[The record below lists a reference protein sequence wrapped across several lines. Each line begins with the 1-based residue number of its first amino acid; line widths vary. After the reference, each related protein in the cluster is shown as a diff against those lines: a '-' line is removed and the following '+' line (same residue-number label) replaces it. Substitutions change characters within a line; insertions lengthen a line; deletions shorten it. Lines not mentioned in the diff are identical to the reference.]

1 MHSLKAGN
9 ERMIACFLVSS
20 EADLTH
26 YKHCRP
32 ADGIRAR
39 THAHRVFLSFVINV
53 DCEVNTGLNEKCVR
67 MCVVFLFCF
76 LSVWD
81 ENGRKK
87 EKLPSNK
94 L

>member
-32 ADGIRAR
+32 ADGMHAR
-39 THAHRVFLSFVINV
+39 THAHRVFPSFVINA
-53 DCEVNTGLNEKCVR
+53 DCGVNTGLNEKCVR
-67 MCVVFLFCF
+67 FSFFF
-76 LSVWD
+76 LSVWG
-81 ENGRKK
+81 ENGRGKVK
-87 EKLPSNK
+87 TA
-94 L
+94 